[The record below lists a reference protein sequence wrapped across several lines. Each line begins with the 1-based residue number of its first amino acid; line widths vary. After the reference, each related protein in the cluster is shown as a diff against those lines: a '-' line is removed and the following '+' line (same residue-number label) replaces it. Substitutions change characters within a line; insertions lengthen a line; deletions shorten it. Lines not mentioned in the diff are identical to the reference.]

1 MQAIY
6 LITTTILFT
15 CLSPHMIQLKSYQD
29 SITVEMED
37 DMIRGGSVN
46 SSFSEHTR
54 ENVVV
59 DGGKDIVVVDP
70 AEI

>member
-1 MQAIY
+1 
-6 LITTTILFT
+6 
-15 CLSPHMIQLKSYQD
+15 
-29 SITVEMED
+29 MED